1 MSHESGEP
9 RQRRTNLRDDRR
21 GGPEDARVEP
31 RAPRERTRVDEL
43 PPVLREALENVRSQ
57 GTLPRE
63 MRRALASLDFSS
75 VARTASPGRPYGRA
89 VLLEASDGEIMLASW
104 EAGARSAP
112 HDHGGARGVVLVLAG
127 TFAERVFAAGP
138 WGPLTSVYPANE
150 CREGDV
156 VLVGETVVHEMSNVA
171 HGARGGL
178 TLHFYVGVSGPLG
191 PARLFDGERRVTV
204 ETHGGAW
211 LPADDAIAETPWS
224 EQP

>member
-21 GGPEDARVEP
+21 GVPGEARGLP
-31 RAPRERTRVDEL
+31 RAARETEL
-43 PPVLREALENVRSQ
+43 DSVLREALENVRSQ

-63 MRRALASLDFSS
+63 MRRALASLDLSS
-75 VARTASPGRPYGRA
+75 VAQRASSGRPYGRA
-89 VLLEASDGEIMLASW
+89 VLHEASESEIMLASW

-127 TFAERVFAAGP
+127 TFVERVYAP
-138 WGPLTSVYPANE
+138 DPRGPLASVYPANE
-150 CREGDV
+150 CHQGDV
-156 VLVGETVVHEMSNVA
+156 VLVGESVVHEMGNVA

-211 LPADDAIAETPWS
+211 LPADDAIRETPWS